1 MLAKRGH
8 GAVAAAGDE
17 FNVLASGGEREAG
30 AGARLLSEA

>member
-17 FNVLASGGEREAG
+17 FNVLGGGEREAG